1 MASKDKGDF
10 VEIPIGKFF
19 SNFKTGSLRENPWI
33 AACAVLAIALLVVLF
48 MGNSIQL
55 SPSSVSA
62 DEAAANLIT
71 FINGQGRGEAILVSS
86 EREGEFYNIVV
97 SFEGEQVPVY
107 VSLSGDYLI
116 TDLVPISDDIGPVG
130 SGRVVDTGGVQ
141 QVDLGDAPV
150 KGDANAPVTIVE
162 FSDYEC
168 PFCGKFYSETLPQ
181 IEENYIKTGKVKL
194 VFKDFP
200 LGFHANAEP
209 AAVAAR
215 CAGALGG
222 DEAYYEMHDLLFE
235 NQQSLN
241 RANYV
246 KWAGQTGVSQV
257 NFEKCL
263 DSGEHE
269 SLVQADLLQGQS
281 LGVTG
286 TPGFLIN
293 GKLVSGAQP
302 YSVFEQAIEAELA

>member
-107 VSLSGDYLI
+107 VSLS
-116 TDLVPISDDIGPVG
+116 
-130 SGRVVDTGGVQ
+130 
-141 QVDLGDAPV
+141 
-150 KGDANAPVTIVE
+150 
-162 FSDYEC
+162 
-168 PFCGKFYSETLPQ
+168 
-181 IEENYIKTGKVKL
+181 
-194 VFKDFP
+194 
-200 LGFHANAEP
+200 
-209 AAVAAR
+209 
-215 CAGALGG
+215 
-222 DEAYYEMHDLLFE
+222 
-235 NQQSLN
+235 
-241 RANYV
+241 
-246 KWAGQTGVSQV
+246 
-257 NFEKCL
+257 
-263 DSGEHE
+263 
-269 SLVQADLLQGQS
+269 
-281 LGVTG
+281 
-286 TPGFLIN
+286 
-293 GKLVSGAQP
+293 
-302 YSVFEQAIEAELA
+302 

>member
-19 SNFKTGSLRENPWI
+19 SKFKTGSLRENPWI
-33 AACAVLAIALLVVLF
+33 AASAVLAIVLLVVLF
-48 MGNSIQL
+48 TGGSLQL
-55 SPSSVSA
+55 SPGGVSA
-62 DEAAANLIT
+62 DEAAANLIA
-71 FINGQGRGEAILVSS
+71 FINGQGRGEATLVSS

-141 QVDLGDAPV
+141 QVELGNAPV
-150 KGDANAPVTIVE
+150 KGDASAPVTIVE

-200 LGFHANAEP
+200 LGFHANAEG

-222 DEAYYEMHDLLFE
+222 DEDYYEMHDLLFE
-235 NQQSLN
+235 NQQGLN

-246 KWAGQTGVSQV
+246 KWAGQVGVSQV

-269 SLVQADLLQGQS
+269 SKVQADLLQGQS